1 MYNYNIYYVLGWHS
15 SNKYYVFSLIK
26 KSILNNYPLAK
37 FIAFSIGF
45 IITLLLTIEMK
56 TQSE

>member
-1 MYNYNIYYVLGWHS
+1 MYLVDILAIS
-15 SNKYYVFSLIK
+15 IVFSLIK